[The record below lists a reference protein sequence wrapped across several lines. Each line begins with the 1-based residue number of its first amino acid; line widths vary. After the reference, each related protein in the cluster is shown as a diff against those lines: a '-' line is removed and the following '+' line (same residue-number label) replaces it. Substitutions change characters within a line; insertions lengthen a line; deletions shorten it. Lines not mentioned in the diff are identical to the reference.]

1 MTKLLEK
8 AVEEISKLPDKE
20 QNEIAQLIF
29 DELNDENLW
38 DENFAKSQDVL
49 SKLADE
55 AANEYDGNKT
65 KDLDL

>member
-8 AVEEISKLPDKE
+8 AVEEVSKLSDKE
-20 QNEIAQLIF
+20 QNEIAQIIF
-29 DELNDENLW
+29 EEIKDENLW
-38 DENFAKSQDVL
+38 DNNFAKSQDLL

-55 AANEYDGNKT
+55 AADENTANKT